1 MKITAIFPVRIDNKK
16 NDTKRFVYQK
26 DSFEKTNPI
35 SFGNNSDK
43 EQKRL
48 ALYSEVKSQFREV
61 RKKYPHYYFLYEQD
75 IRQFSCMEYLE
86 LLHTI
91 LSEEKLYDN
100 EGFMSYAIHDLS
112 LECDSKESSKQR
124 QAFLN
129 KILSNKNLSDNKKF
143 IKEIGQLMSIS
154 CINDK
159 KADKFIDLIGSDER
173 LYKNEYFIKSFSKI
187 VISSIRTNQVDNVIS
202 FIKKI
207 LDDKRVD
214 KAPILLSYLG
224 QILNSITNG
233 EEEMKAKLSVID
245 CLLSNDDLCQNAIAL
260 INSIDTICST
270 VEKNSAKVA
279 KTLLSNEGFYK
290 NPALMHKANLFVCC
304 SSEDITQYKIDIL
317 NTMLSSDTLYN
328 DEDYIKNIG
337 EAFKYINKQEQKEVA
352 KAILSSKK
360 CCDNPYFMGEFP
372 NIIQS
377 TDNKQSAQ
385 SRIRLINKIL
395 SDERLQ
401 NTPEFAN
408 YAYLLNVT
416 DFQEEA
422 DNRIAFIDFVLSDER
437 LYKNESIMEYL
448 PDILHGIRT
457 AKHADCRKELI
468 NIILSNEKLFKNK
481 NITEQL
487 GTIVY
492 FADSSETVEVQT
504 RLLANK
510 KLTNNKDF
518 PLYINSIFEIIRLD
532 TQKADLIEK
541 YLDAGIGLKQIS
553 AILQHR
559 YDEQYSFEDIL
570 KLNNELTDEELS
582 QMKPLDFEIALNF
595 VGILKKK
602 RINEIPMSEK
612 KKLIKNLVASSNE
625 LFCLTDSTRKLF
637 PLLPKNQEEYCTLL
651 PSLVRSIGIET
662 KKLSD
667 DEVEKFNKD
676 LFSLSD
682 ILNGISNNDFE
693 NLKISQEYSKDEF
706 ISDVLDKTKDLS
718 KEERL
723 KVFDYFGFELQENK
737 DDESGFILLGYPVNL
752 NNGKRLAQITNP
764 ATKEVIENLRSD
776 VIRFSQNNKIKTGNI
791 KLDEIL
797 NNILNVL
804 PELRTIIGTSGLDD
818 NNDLF
823 KHSLRTIKKLA
834 IHEFDDY
841 FNNSDKKIL
850 LLACLFQ
857 SIAKKDKEYND
868 DTSDMFLAIKKAR
881 MTYVEEIYEQDS
893 AFDTFFIAK
902 KFNLSDDEELKLYK
916 LIKYQNLLSND
927 NALLKN
933 NSVVAYNF
941 KDGNIIRLALPFSI
955 AKSNLERH
963 SEEMKTAFNDIL
975 KRIKILQETQP
986 LLPVTKFPSANRIN
1000 QAIKKVYKNGST
1012 DIKGVYKDKQG
1023 VIILKYNELQNKD
1036 LAKIGFP
1043 KGSTVLGTVCDLGGG
1058 EMVDTGNIKFF
1069 VHGFK
1074 GANKLGRFSGY
1085 SMIDSD
1091 FLLSVSYAE
1100 RPESKYKF
1108 FESQGVILD
1117 CDTNNIHGGGQT
1129 DSGSGNK
1136 KSLEQLKFRFAID
1149 NETFNRS
1156 FVSDLIK
1163 RRLHFNGYR
1172 YKELVE
1178 KYKDKPLSEIE
1189 PKELRDEITL
1199 ALASMNSK
1207 TRFGGRNYNEMYITN
1222 PKLPMAVYAYA
1233 REDDEQYRNP
1243 IDFLHDK
1250 KIRERTKYVYEY
1262 AKENDIPFIIF
1273 GD

>member
-1 MKITAIFPVRIDNKK
+1 MKIQSITPYRFINSAK
-16 NDTKRFVYQK
+16 NNFKRFEFKK
-26 DSFEKTNPI
+26 DSFEYSNPI
-35 SFGNNSDK
+35 NFNGQFDSK
-43 EQKRL
+43 EEKRL
-48 ALYSEVKSQFREV
+48 ALYSKVKSQFGEV
-61 RKKYPHYYFLYEQD
+61 RKKYRYYYFLYEQD
-75 IRQFSCMEYLE
+75 IKPYSCIECLE

-91 LSEEKLYDN
+91 LSEEKLYSN
-100 EGFMSYAIHDLS
+100 EGFMQYAIHDIS
-112 LECDSKESSKQR
+112 LECDSKESSKQK
-124 QAFLN
+124 QTFLD
-129 KILSNKNLSDNKKF
+129 KVLSNENLSDNKDF
-143 IKEIGQLMSIS
+143 IKEIGQLMHIT

-202 FIKKI
+202 FINKI
-207 LDDKRVD
+207 LDDKRID
-214 KAPILLSYLG
+214 NAPILLNYLG
-224 QILNSITNG
+224 KILDSITNG
-233 EEEMKAKLSVID
+233 EEELKAKLSVID
-245 CLLSNDDLCQNAIAL
+245 CLLSNDDLCQDTISF
-260 INSIDTICST
+260 INSIDVICSV
-270 VEKNSAKVA
+270 VEENSAKIA

-290 NPALMHKANLFVCC
+290 NSALMHKANLFVCC
-304 SSEDITQYKIDIL
+304 SDENIAQYKIDIL
-317 NTMLSSDTLYN
+317 NTMLSSDTLYD
-328 DEDYIKNIG
+328 DENYIKDIAKILEYIKN
-337 EAFKYINKQEQKEVA
+337 QEQKELA
-352 KAILSSKK
+352 KVILSNKK
-360 CCDNPYFMGEFP
+360 CCDNPFFIDELPDIILSGEQTAK
-372 NIIQS
+372 NR
-377 TDNKQSAQ
+377 TA
-385 SRIRLINKIL
+385 LINKIL
-395 SDERLQ
+395 SDVRLY
-401 NTPEFAN
+401 NISEFAS
-408 YAYLLNVT
+408 YARLLIDT
-416 DFQEEA
+416 DTKRET
-422 DNRIAFIDFVLSDER
+422 DSRIAFIDFVLGDER
-437 LYKNESIMEYL
+437 LYKNEDFMDWLPYILCRIKTIQSI
-448 PDILHGIRT
+448 
-457 AKHADCRKELI
+457 DCRKEI
-468 NIILSNEKLFKNK
+468 IDAILSNENLSQNK
-481 NITEQL
+481 NIMEQL
-487 GTIVY
+487 GGIVC
-492 FADSSETVEVQT
+492 FADNTEIVEAEK

-510 KLTNNKDF
+510 KLINNEYF
-518 PLYINSIFEIIRLD
+518 AVFANSIFNGTSLD
-532 TQKADLIEK
+532 SEKVNLIEK
-541 YLDAGIGLKQIS
+541 CLDENIGLRQIVI
-553 AILQHR
+553 ILEHK
-559 YDEQYSFEDIL
+559 YYEKYSFEDIS
-570 KLNNELTDEELS
+570 KINHELSDEELN
-582 QMKPLDFEIALNF
+582 QIKPHDFETALKF
-595 VGILKKK
+595 IGVAHAK
-602 RINEIPMSEK
+602 RINEIGRNEK
-612 KKLIKNLVASSNE
+612 RKFLKNLVDSSDE
-625 LFCLTDSTRKLF
+625 LFCLSDDMKKLF
-637 PLLPKNQEEYCTLL
+637 PLLPKDQKEYCTLL
-651 PSLVRSIGIET
+651 PSLVRSLGIET
-662 KKLSD
+662 KELNE
-667 DEVEKFNKD
+667 DEIEQFNKD
-676 LFSLSD
+676 LFALSD
-682 ILNGISNNDFE
+682 TLKNISDEDFE
-693 NLKISQEYSKDEF
+693 NLKITQSYSKDEF
-706 ISDVLDKTKDLS
+706 IFDVLDKTSALS
-718 KEERL
+718 EKERL

-737 DDESGFILLGYPVNL
+737 NDKSGFILLGYPVNL
-752 NNGKRLAQITNP
+752 NNGKKLAQITNP
-764 ATKEVIENLRSD
+764 NTKEVVENLRSD

-791 KLDEIL
+791 KLDEVL

-804 PELRTIIGTSGLDD
+804 PELRIMIDKSGFDEND
-818 NNDLF
+818 DLF
-823 KHSLRTIKKLA
+823 KHSLRTIKRLKTP
-834 IHEFDDY
+834 EFDSY
-841 FNNSDKKIL
+841 FNDSDKKIL

-916 LIKYQNLLSND
+916 LIKYQNLLSNES
-927 NALLKN
+927 ALLKN

-955 AKSNLERH
+955 AKSNHERY
-963 SEEMKTAFNDIL
+963 SEEMHTAINDVL
-975 KRIKILQETQP
+975 KRVRLLQETQP
-986 LLPVTKFPSANRIN
+986 FLPVTKFPSASRIN

-1129 DSGSGNK
+1129 DSGSGYK
-1136 KSLEQLKFRFAID
+1136 KTLEQLKFRFAID

-1178 KYKDKPLSEIE
+1178 QYVDKPLSEIE

-1222 PKLPMAVYAYA
+1222 PKPPMAVYAYP
-1233 REDDEQYRNP
+1233 REDDEIKRNP
-1243 IDFLHDK
+1243 IDFLHEK